1 LGPTGLLTP
10 LVVFTLLSDNLAGN
24 APLSDNLAVDVTVGV
39 GRFDALF
46 GSLGVRRRLGGCIG
60 VSFVMVGCVVALGLI
75 DICWT
80 NGVCLVSLLL
90 SETMMAGLNERAE
103 R

>member
-1 LGPTGLLTP
+1 MTP
-10 LVVFTLLSDNLAGN
+10 LVVLTLLTENLAGT
-24 APLSDNLAVDVTVGV
+24 APLSDNLAFDDAVGV
-39 GRFDALF
+39 GRFDTLA
-46 GSLGVRRRLGGCIG
+46 GSLGGRRRLGGCIG
-60 VSFVMVGCVVALGLI
+60 VSFVMVGCVVGLGLI

-90 SETMMAGLNERAE
+90 SETMMAGLTERAE